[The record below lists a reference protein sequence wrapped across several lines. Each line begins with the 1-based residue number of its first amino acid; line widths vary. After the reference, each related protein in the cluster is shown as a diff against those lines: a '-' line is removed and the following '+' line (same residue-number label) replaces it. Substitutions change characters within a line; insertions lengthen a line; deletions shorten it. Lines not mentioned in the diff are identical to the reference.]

1 MKKTK
6 IICTLGPASRDE
18 KTIEKMLLSG
28 MNVARINFS
37 HGTHEYHKETIDTF
51 RKVRDRLNL
60 PAAVMLDTKGP
71 EIRLRDFEG
80 GKVTL
85 KKGEVFTLT
94 TKELIGNSEIASISY
109 KDLPSQLT
117 KGNKVLIDDG
127 KVSLEVIETN
137 DTDIKCKVLVGGEIS
152 NHKGINIP
160 NVHLDFDY
168 LSEQDKLDLQ
178 FGVKED
184 VDFVAASFVRSK
196 DDVVKLRNYLDYIG
210 GNNIKIISKIEN
222 IEGVDNFDEILK
234 SSDGIMVARGDM
246 GVEVAY
252 EKLPG
257 LQKKFI
263 RKCFQAGKMV
273 ITATQ
278 MLESMIHNNTPTRA
292 EITDVANAIF
302 DGTSGIMLSG
312 ETAMG
317 DHPAKVVKTMT
328 QIAVQAENDAFE
340 MGVYAGLKYD
350 NDADDTTN
358 AICDAACTTAKDLD
372 AKAIIAVTK
381 SGYTAR
387 RVSKYRPQEPI
398 IAPTPNLKTYHQL
411 SLSWGVY
418 PVKAIFQNN
427 TNLLFEHA
435 IACAK
440 MNGYVHEKDRV
451 VLVGGKTEQT
461 DILNVQVVK
470 NRVN

>member
-1 MKKTK
+1 
-6 IICTLGPASRDE
+6 
-18 KTIEKMLLSG
+18 
-28 MNVARINFS
+28 
-37 HGTHEYHKETIDTF
+37 
-51 RKVRDRLNL
+51 
-60 PAAVMLDTKGP
+60 
-71 EIRLRDFEG
+71 
-80 GKVTL
+80 
-85 KKGEVFTLT
+85 
-94 TKELIGNSEIASISY
+94 
-109 KDLPSQLT
+109 
-117 KGNKVLIDDG
+117 
-127 KVSLEVIETN
+127 
-137 DTDIKCKVLVGGEIS
+137 
-152 NHKGINIP
+152 
-160 NVHLDFDY
+160 
-168 LSEQDKLDLQ
+168 
-178 FGVKED
+178 
-184 VDFVAASFVRSK
+184 
-196 DDVVKLRNYLDYIG
+196 
-210 GNNIKIISKIEN
+210 
-222 IEGVDNFDEILK
+222 
-234 SSDGIMVARGDM
+234 
-246 GVEVAY
+246 
-252 EKLPG
+252 
-257 LQKKFI
+257 
-263 RKCFQAGKMV
+263 
-273 ITATQ
+273 
-278 MLESMIHNNTPTRA
+278 
-292 EITDVANAIF
+292 
-302 DGTSGIMLSG
+302 MLSG

-317 DHPAKVVKTMT
+317 DHPAKVVRTMA

-451 VLVGGKTEQT
+451 VLIGGKTEQT

>member
-1 MKKTK
+1 
-6 IICTLGPASRDE
+6 
-18 KTIEKMLLSG
+18 
-28 MNVARINFS
+28 
-37 HGTHEYHKETIDTF
+37 
-51 RKVRDRLNL
+51 
-60 PAAVMLDTKGP
+60 
-71 EIRLRDFEG
+71 
-80 GKVTL
+80 
-85 KKGEVFTLT
+85 
-94 TKELIGNSEIASISY
+94 
-109 KDLPSQLT
+109 
-117 KGNKVLIDDG
+117 
-127 KVSLEVIETN
+127 
-137 DTDIKCKVLVGGEIS
+137 
-152 NHKGINIP
+152 
-160 NVHLDFDY
+160 
-168 LSEQDKLDLQ
+168 
-178 FGVKED
+178 
-184 VDFVAASFVRSK
+184 
-196 DDVVKLRNYLDYIG
+196 
-210 GNNIKIISKIEN
+210 
-222 IEGVDNFDEILK
+222 
-234 SSDGIMVARGDM
+234 MVARGDM

-317 DHPAKVVKTMT
+317 DHPAKVVKTMA

-350 NDADDTTN
+350 NDTDDTTN

>member
-1 MKKTK
+1 M
-6 IICTLGPASRDE
+6 
-18 KTIEKMLLSG
+18 
-28 MNVARINFS
+28 
-37 HGTHEYHKETIDTF
+37 
-51 RKVRDRLNL
+51 
-60 PAAVMLDTKGP
+60 
-71 EIRLRDFEG
+71 
-80 GKVTL
+80 
-85 KKGEVFTLT
+85 
-94 TKELIGNSEIASISY
+94 GNSEIASISY

-317 DHPAKVVKTMT
+317 DHPAKVVKTMA

-440 MNGYVHEKDRV
+440 
-451 VLVGGKTEQT
+451 
-461 DILNVQVVK
+461 
-470 NRVN
+470 